1 MIDSFHGRN
10 NRRKSF
16 DDTNYYFS
24 MISHGEDNWLNFMK
38 PFYYVEVKLTL
49 KVKKEFKKYNFSYF
63 IF

>member
-1 MIDSFHGRN
+1 
-10 NRRKSF
+10 
-16 DDTNYYFS
+16 

-63 IF
+63 IFKKKPFINREKKWKEH